1 MASTISS
8 ANLKVTIKETIE
20 LNGKDR
26 GSTNTLTVGSINEV
40 DNRIVTI
47 PSGSQTTLFNLS
59 NNPSAGTFTSSS
71 LKYARITNKDDSNHV
86 RLRVSSS
93 LSLSGSGTPSAIDF
107 KIEAGKS
114 FLLSNSSISGST
126 DGLDLNST
134 FNYGEIKS
142 LKAEPSGSDIDV
154 ELFLAST

>member
-93 LSLSGSGTPSAIDF
+93 LNAMDF

-114 FLLSNSSISGST
+114 FLLSNSSVTGST

-134 FNYGEIKS
+134 FDYGEIKS

>member
-8 ANLKVTIKETIE
+8 ADLKVTIKETIE

-40 DNRIVTI
+40 DNRIITL

-59 NNPSAGTFTSSS
+59 NNPSAGTFLSSS
-71 LKYARITNKDDSNHV
+71 LKYARITNKDDSYHV

-93 LSLSGSGTPSAIDF
+93 LNAMDF

-114 FLLSNSSISGST
+114 FLLSNSSVTGST

-134 FNYGEIKS
+134 FDYGEIKS
-142 LKAEPSGSDIDV
+142 LKAEPSGSDVDV